1 MKSAFPIF
9 KIFPR
14 PATAEGKAWLVTF
27 TDLICLMLTFFV
39 MLYSMSEPDPARYQ
53 KALGVVPG
61 DSSGGIGAKRAEA
74 AFTAESLNRDKAAD
88 LGYLRRVF
96 ENLLPGNAALADIR
110 MWREPGGLVL
120 SLPGDLLFAPGQAD
134 LAGAGREALF
144 VMAGV
149 AGNLGNA
156 LEVVGHADATPA
168 GSHWPSNWELSLARA
183 QAVADAMRAAG
194 YLRPITTR
202 GHGDARAGEVG
213 GGADQNALARR
224 VELVVRDH
232 GDAR

>member
-1 MKSAFPIF
+1 MKSAFPLLRLL
-9 KIFPR
+9 PNQ
-14 PATAEGKAWLVTF
+14 ATIEGKAWLVTF

-61 DSSGGIGAKRAEA
+61 DSRGDIGAKSPAA
-74 AFTAESLNRDKAAD
+74 AFTAENLNRDKATD

-96 ENLLPGNAALADIR
+96 ENLLPGNQALADIR

-134 LAGAGREALF
+134 LAGAGREAIF

-183 QAVADAMRAAG
+183 QAVADALRAAG
-194 YLRPITTR
+194 YLRPITAR
-202 GHGDARAGEVG
+202 GHGDARAAKMEG
-213 GGADQNALARR
+213 GGDQNALDRR

>member
-1 MKSAFPIF
+1 MKSAFSPL
-9 KIFPR
+9 KLFPN
-14 PATAEGKAWLVTF
+14 PATTEGKAWLVTF

-61 DSSGGIGAKRAEA
+61 DSQGGMGAKQPSA
-74 AFTAESLNRDKAAD
+74 AFTAESMDREKAAD

-96 ENLLPGNAALADIR
+96 ENLLPGNPALADLR

-134 LAGAGREALF
+134 LAGAGREAIF

-156 LEVVGHADATPA
+156 LEVVGHADATPS

-183 QAVADAMRAAG
+183 QAVADALRAAG

-202 GHGDARAGEVG
+202 GHGDARAAEVG
-213 GGADQNALARR
+213 VGADQNALARR

-232 GDAR
+232 GAAR